1 MAESKRVERSL
12 SRASDTG
19 FFQLLDAEG
28 VLHGKTSLPEK
39 DWVSIYRHMRFIRI
53 VDERML
59 TLQRQGRIS
68 FYGAATGQEGA
79 VIGSGYALQSNDWVF
94 PALREGGVA
103 LLRGYDFNQYI
114 AQLFGNS
121 ADETLGR
128 QMPCHY
134 SDARTN
140 FVSLSSPIGNQIPQA
155 VGVAWAAKIQGNP
168 DVAIG
173 YMGDGATSEGDFHV
187 ALNMAGL
194 HKLPVVFFCQN
205 NQWAISL
212 PSNKQTASETI
223 AIKSRAYGMPGIR
236 VDGND
241 VFACYEATLAAVER
255 ARAGEGPTL
264 IEALTYRLG
273 AHSTSDDPS
282 KYRDESITEEW
293 KSRCPL
299 ERMLKLLISRGLW
312 TLDEENAFFE
322 DTVIQIKKVIAEQE
336 VIAPPAPE
344 TLFTDVYA
352 EVPWH
357 LKEQEEELRQAILR
371 GETP

>member
-1 MAESKRVERSL
+1 MSKTRPQRRL
-12 SRASDTG
+12 KRATDTG
-19 FFQLLDAEG
+19 LFQLLDEHG
-28 VLHGKTSLPEK
+28 VLHGDTTLSDNSLLR
-39 DWVSIYRHMRFIRI
+39 IYETMRFIRI

-79 VIGSGYALQSNDWVF
+79 VVGSGFAMAANDWIF

-103 LLRGYDFNQYI
+103 LLRGFDFEQYI
-114 AQLFGNS
+114 AQLFGN
-121 ADETLGR
+121 ARDTTLGR

-134 SDARTN
+134 SDAKIN

-155 VGVAWAAKIQGNP
+155 VGAAWGARIQKRE
-168 DVAIG
+168 DVVIS

-187 ALNMAGL
+187 ALNTAAL

-212 PSNKQTASETI
+212 PGSKQTASETI
-223 AIKSRAYGMPGIR
+223 AIKGRGYGMPGIR

-241 VFACYEATLAAVER
+241 AIACYEATREAVER
-255 ARAGEGPTL
+255 ARKGEGPTL

-293 KSRCPL
+293 KTRCPID
-299 ERMLKLLISRGLW
+299 RLKRLLIEKGTWS
-312 TLDEENAFFE
+312 EEE
-322 DTVIQIKKVIAEQE
+322 ETRLTEETVARIKALVVEQE
-336 VIAPPAPE
+336 AVAPPAPE
-344 TLFTDVYA
+344 TLFEDVYH

-357 LKEQEEELRQAILR
+357 LEEQRETLLRAIER

>member
-1 MAESKRVERSL
+1 MGKEKKVRTLARV
-12 SRASDTG
+12 SDTSL
-19 FFQLLDAEG
+19 FQLLDESG
-28 VLHGKTSLPEK
+28 TLHGKTRLSDEDL
-39 DWVSIYRHMRFIRI
+39 VFLYRQMRFLRI

-79 VIGSGYALQSNDWVF
+79 VMGSGMAMEANDWIF

-103 LLRGYDFNQYI
+103 LLRGFDFSQYI

-121 ADETLGR
+121 VDRSLGR

-134 SDARTN
+134 SDASIN
-140 FVSLSSPIGNQIPQA
+140 FVSLSSPIGTQIPQA
-155 VGVAWAAKIQGNP
+155 IGAAWAAKIQKNP
-168 DVAIG
+168 DVVIG

-187 ALNMAGL
+187 SLNMAAL

-212 PSNKQTASETI
+212 PSHMQTASESI
-223 AIKSRAYGMPGIR
+223 AIKARAYGIPGIR

-241 VFACYEATLAAVER
+241 PLACYEATKEAAER
-255 ARAGEGPTL
+255 ARRGEGPTL

-282 KYRDESITEEW
+282 KYRDESITENW
-293 KSRCPL
+293 KERCP
-299 ERMLKLLISRGLW
+299 ISRLRTHLIEKGLW
-312 TLDEENAFFE
+312 SEAEETQFADE
-322 DTVIQIKKVIAEQE
+322 TVTYIKAVVTEQE
-336 VIAPPAPE
+336 EQAPPAPDS
-344 TLFTDVYA
+344 LFEDVYA
-352 EVPWH
+352 ELPWH
-357 LKEQEEELRQAILR
+357 LQDQQVELGEAIRR